1 MKWRG
6 KTDNTGIK
14 LKDPVKKTTLVI
26 KLKGFREKL
35 KDFVKKLK
43 VFEKKTQGFQQK
55 TQGILPKTQDSANSQ
70 LVNTAENCPKKSL
83 KSPKGKIP

>member
-6 KTDNTGIK
+6 KTENTGIK

-35 KDFVKKLK
+35 KDFEKKLK
-43 VFEKKTQGFQQK
+43 DFEKKLKDFDK
-55 TQGILPKTQDSANSQ
+55 KLK
-70 LVNTAENCPKKSL
+70 EFCPKL
-83 KSPKGKIP
+83 KNPPILSW

>member
-6 KTDNTGIK
+6 KTENTGIK
-14 LKDPVKKTTLVI
+14 LKVPVKKTTLVI

-43 VFEKKTQGFQQK
+43 DFNKKLKEF
-55 TQGILPKTQDSANSQ
+55 
-70 LVNTAENCPKKSL
+70 CPKL
-83 KSPKGKIP
+83 KIPPIPSW